1 MPNLRTIPKIS
12 SLRWVSRSDNTE
24 ELRLKVTTKQIR
36 TYLELLVLISP
47 FIAFSSYAQELKIG
61 YVNAVKV
68 IEEAPQAEVAL
79 KKLETEF
86 SPREKKLVETQGKIK
101 QLEGDLEKNALVI
114 KDVERRTKEHEIV
127 TLKRDLRRAT
137 QEFREDYNLRR
148 NEELAALHKIVR
160 KAIVEIAKQENFDL
174 IVEGAVYASNKV
186 DITSQVLKRLGKKS
200 Q

>member
-1 MPNLRTIPKIS
+1 MRHILK
-12 SLRWVSRSDNTE
+12 SLAVAP
-24 ELRLKVTTKQIR
+24 
-36 TYLELLVLISP
+36 LLVVSLG
-47 FIAFSSYAQELKIG
+47 YAQDLKIG

-86 SPREKKLVETQGKIK
+86 SPREKKLVEMQGKIK
-101 QLEGDLEKNALVI
+101 QLEGELEKNALVL
-114 KDVERRTKEHEIV
+114 KDAEQRTKEHEIV
-127 TLKRDLRRAT
+127 ALKRDLRRTT

-160 KAIVEIAKQENFDL
+160 KAIIDIAKQDKYDL
-174 IVEGAVYASNKV
+174 IVEGAVYASSKA
-186 DITSQVLKRLGKKS
+186 DITSKVLKKLGKKT